1 METQSAFMAA
11 AAAAVLVAAVLVRL
25 RDRAGLLLGAL
36 VTSFGLWALGRGLA
50 ALGHPFGTEIEGAAL
65 AVAGP
70 LTLAFAW
77 ILGAPVPSPRSVLPT
92 LGLAGLCVAG
102 LQFVRGPWSPI
113 VEPLP
118 VASCGVLVTTAAVL
132 LVRRR
137 VPPSTEYS
145 PELTRLRYVATSHAL
160 VVLAVAADVGLGLL
174 NAPRGATYFAG
185 LFYLYMSYLHLARVR
200 VVDLRQLLGNT
211 LALGLLA
218 TGLVTLFAGLH
229 LWVGARLDL
238 FVLNAFLAS
247 FVLLLFFDPIRRGVQ
262 HATDRW
268 WVGAKIALERS
279 LSPLGSRLS
288 QVLTLD
294 ELLREFLH
302 TLERTERVTSSS
314 IFLRDDPHMGF
325 QLAASIGLSPRPR
338 VNLIR
343 EPAFVRALQRGEV
356 LITEDLERVEPGER
370 FPIPAEERAVLLRSA
385 REVDA
390 QVIIPLR
397 AGSNVVGFWTLT
409 EARAAEAFST
419 EEVRLLR
426 DLAARAAISIEN
438 SKTFERI
445 RARDRLVAL
454 GEMAG
459 GLAHEIRNPIA
470 TIRAGLDLLERPG
483 EEDPTEIRHLI
494 VEEVHRLDRVVGLF
508 LDYAR
513 PSPSCKTPQDVVKV
527 LERSVGSA
535 RLRYPGSPVEVGLHT
550 DEDLPP
556 MPLDGPRLE
565 RIVSN
570 LVRNASEACEPGGSV
585 LVTAQTDRTPEGEV
599 QGLEIIV
606 EDEGC
611 GMSDATLSRA
621 FLPFFT
627 TKERGVG
634 LGLALC
640 ERLVR
645 GQGGEIELRSEP
657 GRGTRARVWLPVST
671 SPATEPDEESGP

>member
-1 METQSAFMAA
+1 
-11 AAAAVLVAAVLVRL
+11 
-25 RDRAGLLLGAL
+25 
-36 VTSFGLWALGRGLA
+36 
-50 ALGHPFGTEIEGAAL
+50 
-65 AVAGP
+65 
-70 LTLAFAW
+70 
-77 ILGAPVPSPRSVLPT
+77 
-92 LGLAGLCVAG
+92 
-102 LQFVRGPWSPI
+102 
-113 VEPLP
+113 
-118 VASCGVLVTTAAVL
+118 
-132 LVRRR
+132 
-137 VPPSTEYS
+137 
-145 PELTRLRYVATSHAL
+145 VATSHAL
-160 VVLAVAADVGLGLL
+160 VVLAVAADVGLGQL
-174 NAPRGATYFAG
+174 NAPRGVTYFAG

-218 TGLVTLFAGLH
+218 TGLVSLFAGLH
-229 LWVGARLDL
+229 LWVGARFDL

-247 FVLLLFFDPIRRGVQ
+247 FVLLLFFDTMRRGVQ

-268 WVGAKIALERS
+268 LVGAKIALERS

-325 QLAASIGLSPRPR
+325 QLSASIGLSPRAR

-343 EPAFVRALQRGEV
+343 EPAFVQALQRGEV
-356 LITEDLERVEPGER
+356 LIAEDLDRVEPGER
-370 FPIPAEERAVLLRSA
+370 FPIPAEEREVLLRST
-385 REVDA
+385 RELDA

-397 AGSNVVGFWTLT
+397 AGPNLVGFWTLT
-409 EARAAEAFST
+409 EARSAEPFST

-426 DLAARAAISIEN
+426 DLAARAAVSIEN

-483 EEDPTEIRHLI
+483 EEDPGEIRHLI

-527 LERSVGSA
+527 LERSVDSA
-535 RLRYPGSPVEVGLHT
+535 RSRYAGTPVAVELQT
-550 DEDLPP
+550 EEDLPP
-556 MPLDGPRLE
+556 MPVDGPQLE

-585 LVTAQTDRTPEGEV
+585 RVSAQAVRTPEGGLE
-599 QGLEIIV
+599 GLEIV
-606 EDEGC
+606 VDDEGC
-611 GMSDATLSRA
+611 GMSEATLSRA
-621 FLPFFT
+621 LIPFFT

-645 GQGGEIELRSEP
+645 GQGGEIELRSNSGE
-657 GRGTRARVWLPVST
+657 GTRVRVWIPVSI
-671 SPATEPDEESGP
+671 PPEMEPDEDGEP